1 MPTPRVLAL
10 VLGIVFLGLGFSM
23 RLAPQGWDGQRWLAT
38 DSLSNVGLFLVCMGL
53 AWPVIE
59 SIRKTPGG
67 AMLLVASTAVFG
79 LF

>member
-1 MPTPRVLAL
+1 M
-10 VLGIVFLGLGFSM
+10 
-23 RLAPQGWDGQRWLAT
+23 W
-38 DSLSNVGLFLVCMGL
+38 L

-79 LF
+79 LFLYRPRTLLLTGPFLAIAIAAAYLRLWLGRTPKR